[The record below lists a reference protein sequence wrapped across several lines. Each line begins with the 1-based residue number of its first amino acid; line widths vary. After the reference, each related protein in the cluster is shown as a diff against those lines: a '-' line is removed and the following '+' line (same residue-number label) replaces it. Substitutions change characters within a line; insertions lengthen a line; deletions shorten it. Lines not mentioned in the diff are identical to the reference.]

1 MIHKLLGIGENRATN
16 LFLKM
21 TLRYIRKFL
30 TKQTNKQELIS
41 VWTGRT
47 ETENVG
53 LFHETKNLVSFGLF
67 HFVSAFRTCIET
79 TETNMTDSKQIL
91 KVPKCE
97 IFDLFDFNDFYV
109 IKSL

>member
-30 TKQTNKQELIS
+30 TKQTNKQ
-41 VWTGRT
+41 TRT
-47 ETENVG
+47 IFG
-53 LFHETKNLVSFGLF
+53 LNGKEPKLKMFQLFFGLLHETKNLVSFGLF
-67 HFVSAFRTCIET
+67 HCVSAFRTCIET

-91 KVPKCE
+91 TNK
-97 IFDLFDFNDFYV
+97 
-109 IKSL
+109 